1 VVYWVAACSA
11 AFLATTNKAALW
23 RAAFV
28 GVCCCLAAAVQA
40 APPTVFLEELT
51 WVELR
56 DRIAAGSRIAIVPIG
71 GTEQNGPHISLG
83 KHNARVKVLAERIAD
98 KLGNAIVAP
107 VLAYVP
113 EGSIEPPRAH
123 MRWPGTISVPEA
135 AFEAVLE
142 GAARSLL
149 HAGFSDVVLLGD
161 HGGYRAS
168 LDRVAARLPHVHAL
182 PEYYRAA
189 TAGHAQA
196 LRERGFATAEIGSH
210 AGLADT
216 ALTLA
221 TDPASVRL
229 PLAQSRAPSAAGDG
243 VEGDPRRAS
252 VELGRIGADLIVQ
265 TTVAAI
271 QAKTSRAAQ
280 SSPRP

>member
-1 VVYWVAACSA
+1 
-11 AFLATTNKAALW
+11 LATTNKLAHASRFA
-23 RAAFV
+23 RAAAA
-28 GVCCCLAAAVQA
+28 GLYCLAAAAAQA
-40 APPTVFLEELT
+40 APPATVFLEELT

-56 DRIAAGSRIAIVPIG
+56 DRIAAGASIALVPIG
-71 GTEQNGPHISLG
+71 GTEQNGPHMSLG
-83 KHNARVKVLAERIAD
+83 KHNTRVKALAARIAD
-98 KLGNAIVAP
+98 KLGHAIVAP

-113 EGSIEPPRAH
+113 EGSIEPPSGH

-149 HAGFSDVVLLGD
+149 RAGFSDVVLLGD

-168 LDRVAARLPHVHAL
+168 LERVAARLAHVHAL
-182 PEYYRAA
+182 PEYYLAA

-196 LRERGFATAEIGSH
+196 LRERGFVPAEIGSH

-229 PLAQSRAPSAAGDG
+229 PLAQSPKSRVTGGAGDG
-243 VEGDPRRAS
+243 VQGDPRRAS
-252 VELGRIGADLIVQ
+252 VELGRIGADLVVE

-271 QAKTSRAAQ
+271 QTKTSRAAQ
-280 SSPRP
+280 SSSRP